1 MRPLNVLGVG
11 SSMRAGSYGTK
22 TLKVV
27 LITAQ
32 KHEARTRLIDLS
44 IIRMPMF
51 NPDLSMQPDK
61 EIQKGDR

>member
-27 LITAQ
+27 LDTAQ
-32 KHEARTRLIDLS
+32 KHEAMTRLIDLS

-51 NPDLSMQPDK
+51 NRS
-61 EIQKGDR
+61 IA